1 MRIANGVQTIEVGVS
16 RVRSYGLPV
25 PLPRY
30 ETSGAVGMDLIA
42 AISEPVRIGPHATE
56 LIPTGIRVAIPPGYE
71 MQIRPR
77 SGLALKHGITV
88 ANAPGTI
95 DEDYRGVVGVI
106 LLNTREVTFIVKPG
120 DRIAQAVFT
129 PVARAVW
136 VEVDELDP
144 THRGEGGF
152 GSTDA

>member
-1 MRIANGVQTIEVGVS
+1 MMVNGVLKIEVKVTRDRS
-16 RVRSYGLPV
+16 SYGLPV

-30 ETSGAVGMDLIA
+30 ETAGSVGMDLIA
-42 AISEPVRIGPHATE
+42 AIPKPVRIGPHATE
-56 LIPTGIRVAIPPGYE
+56 VIPTGIRVAIPPGYE

-77 SGLALKHGITV
+77 SGLAAKHGIAV

-95 DEDYRGVVGVI
+95 DEDFRGVVSVI
-106 LLNTREVTFIVKPG
+106 LLNTREVTFVVNPG
-120 DRIAQAVFT
+120 DRIAQAVFA

-136 VEVDELDP
+136 VEVDELNP

-152 GSTDA
+152 GSTGT